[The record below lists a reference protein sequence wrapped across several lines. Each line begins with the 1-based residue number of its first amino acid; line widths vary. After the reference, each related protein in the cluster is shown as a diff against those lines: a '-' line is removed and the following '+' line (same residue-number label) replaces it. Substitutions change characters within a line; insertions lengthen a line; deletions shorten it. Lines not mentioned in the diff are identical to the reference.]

1 MKTKSIL
8 ITAIV
13 IITLIG
19 LNSSVFIVEEKDQVI
34 ITQFGKPVGEAI
46 TTPGLH
52 YKVPLIQ
59 DANYFEKRV
68 MEWNGDPNQ
77 VPTKD
82 KKFIFVDKM
91 KKSKI

>member
-8 ITAIV
+8 ITILV

-19 LNSSVFIVEEKDQVI
+19 LNSSVFIVQEKDQVV
-34 ITQFGKPVGEAI
+34 ITQFGRPVGEAI
-46 TTPGLH
+46 IEPGM
-52 YKVPLIQ
+52 YFKVPLIQ
-59 DANYFEKRV
+59 NANYFEKRV

-82 KKFIFVDKM
+82 KKFIL
-91 KKSKI
+91 

>member
-19 LNSSVFIVEEKDQVI
+19 LNSSVFIVQEKDQVI

-52 YKVPLIQ
+52 
-59 DANYFEKRV
+59 
-68 MEWNGDPNQ
+68 
-77 VPTKD
+77 
-82 KKFIFVDKM
+82 
-91 KKSKI
+91 